1 MFPHVPLQAITLDLA
16 DTRSISQTVEHILNN
31 AIYIPDNDG
40 TAPQASLTPDTP
52 TLPTPDTPTTSPEA
66 RSSREEPHPLHGNI
80 EEETEREGERE
91 KEDNSK
97 VQSVLRR
104 RRQVSSESI
113 RDNRGRG
120 FPHDGGGNQEVEED
134 VMSFSSLQR
143 RKRELLANAKR

>member
-40 TAPQASLTPDTP
+40 TALQASL
-52 TLPTPDTPTTSPEA
+52 TPDTPTTSPEA

>member
-31 AIYIPDNDG
+31 AIYIPENDE
-40 TAPQASLTPDTP
+40 TALRISLTPDTP
-52 TLPTPDTPTTSPEA
+52 TLPTPATPTTSLEA
-66 RSSREEPHPLHGNI
+66 LSSWEEPHPVV
-80 EEETEREGERE
+80 EEETEGEGERE
-91 KEDNSK
+91 EEDDSK

-104 RRQVSSESI
+104 RRQGI

-143 RKRELLANAKR
+143 RKRELLANARR